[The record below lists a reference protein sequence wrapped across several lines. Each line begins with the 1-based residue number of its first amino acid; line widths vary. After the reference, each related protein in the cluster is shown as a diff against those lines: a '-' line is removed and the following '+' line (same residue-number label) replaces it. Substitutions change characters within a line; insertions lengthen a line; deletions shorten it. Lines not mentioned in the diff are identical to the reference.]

1 MCKLVKTIAKTA
13 DIVTN
18 FQSYT
23 KGIVMTTATSL
34 DAYRSHELNLYMK
47 TSSGDTLALNFQN
60 EQSLSLNEKKSGNSK
75 EQSFSFSSM
84 QAFSF
89 NIESNGISEQD
100 QKEITAF
107 MKKAQ
112 PYIDK
117 FMKELQKQNQTSP
130 INKVASDVSKLI
142 GNLKNSDEN
151 VKNHAKKGVVDL
163 FDNAVKE
170 MKTTEKMIDEAQ
182 KLMQKIIDGF
192 DKLFEPLYA

>member
-1 MCKLVKTIAKTA
+1 
-13 DIVTN
+13 
-18 FQSYT
+18 
-23 KGIVMTTATSL
+23 MTTATSL

>member
-1 MCKLVKTIAKTA
+1 MKTST
-13 DIVTN
+13 
-18 FQSYT
+18 SY
-23 KGIVMTTATSL
+23 
-34 DAYRSHELNLYMK
+34 DAYRSHELNIQMK
-47 TSSGDTLALNFQN
+47 TSSGDTLSLNFEN
-60 EQSLSLNEKKSGNSK
+60 SQSLSLNEKATEERK
-75 EQSFSFSSM
+75 EQSFSFSSL

-100 QKEITAF
+100 QQEINAF

-117 FMKELQKQNQTSP
+117 FMKELKEENQNSP
-130 INKVASDVSKLI
+130 INKVASDVTKLI

-170 MKTTEKMIDEAQ
+170 TKTTDKMIEEAQ

>member
-1 MCKLVKTIAKTA
+1 
-13 DIVTN
+13 
-18 FQSYT
+18 
-23 KGIVMTTATSL
+23 MTTATSY
-34 DAYRSHELNLYMK
+34 DAYRSHELVLSMK
-47 TSSGDTLALNFQN
+47 TSSGDTLSLNFTN
-60 EQSLSLNEKKSGNSK
+60 EQSLSLSEKTTDKSK

-89 NIESNGISEQD
+89 NIDSNGISEQD
-100 QKEITAF
+100 QKEINAF

-117 FMKELQKQNQTSP
+117 FMKELEDQNQTSP
-130 INKVASDVSKLI
+130 INKIASDVTKLI
-142 GNLKNSDEN
+142 GNLKHSDEN

-170 MKTTEKMIDEAQ
+170 TKTTEKMIEEAQ

-192 DKLFEPLYA
+192 DKMFEPIYA

>member
-1 MCKLVKTIAKTA
+1 
-13 DIVTN
+13 
-18 FQSYT
+18 
-23 KGIVMTTATSL
+23 MTTATSY
-34 DAYRSHELNLYMK
+34 DAYRSHELAISMK
-47 TSSGDTLALNFQN
+47 TSSGDTLSLNFAN
-60 EQSLSLNEKKSGNSK
+60 EQSLSLNEKTTSDSK
-75 EQSFSFSSM
+75 EQSFSFASM

-89 NIESNGISEQD
+89 TIDSNGISEQD
-100 QKEITAF
+100 QKEINAF

-117 FMKELQKQNQTSP
+117 FMKELEEENQTSP
-130 INKVASDVSKLI
+130 INKIASDVTKLI

-170 MKTTEKMIDEAQ
+170 IKTTEKMLDEAQ

-192 DKLFEPLYA
+192 DKLFEPIYA

>member
-47 TSSGDTLALNFQN
+47 TSSGDTLSLNFQN
-60 EQSLSLNEKKSGNSK
+60 EQSLSLNQKKSDNAN

-89 NIESNGISEQD
+89 KMESNGISEQD
-100 QKEITAF
+100 QKEINSF

-117 FMKELQKQNQTSP
+117 FMKELQDQNQTSP
-130 INKVASDVSKLI
+130 INKVASDVTKLI

-151 VKNHAKKGVVDL
+151 VKNQAKKGVVDL
-163 FDNAVKE
+163 FDNAINSTKS
-170 MKTTEKMIDEAQ
+170 TEKMIDEAQ
-182 KLMQKIIDGF
+182 KLLKKVLEGF